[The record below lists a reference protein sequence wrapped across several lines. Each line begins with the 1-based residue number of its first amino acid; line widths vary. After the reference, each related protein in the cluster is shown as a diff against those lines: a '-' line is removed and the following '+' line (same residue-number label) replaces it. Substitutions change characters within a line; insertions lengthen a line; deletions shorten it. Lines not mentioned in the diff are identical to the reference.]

1 VRALTAVASPRSVG
15 ALEGPQPFKQNV
27 VVARTFACNDLHRAD
42 VLERFVGGLAREM
55 ERAGYEQLS
64 TPGRGTNV
72 VLHAVRPD
80 APRPYRRKE
89 APTFVIAI
97 APFAELPDDVLRAG
111 YPLLVR
117 CLANLTVLV
126 SEHADGLAARFVT
139 LEQGTY
145 GIGPGLADDEF
156 FAEVF
161 QRVEPLASSRLVIA
175 NEFVHDLPADLWD
188 GDDTT
193 RQMLRAGRELD
204 ALDLLPAPFPLEEIL
219 PPRDLRHV
227 KLLYGIGGLSYGNVS
242 ARYHGDQFEQPA
254 FWMSASGVDKSDLRV
269 VGEDILLVRDYD
281 ATRDVMVL
289 SVPPTVTPRRVSV
302 DAIEHWMIY
311 REHPTV
317 GAIVHVHGWID
328 GTASTD
334 VNYPCG
340 TVQLASSVAELVRAA
355 PDPAR
360 AVVGLRNHGLTIT
373 GKSLDEIFDRVG
385 EKIVPRVPMS

>member
-1 VRALTAVASPRSVG
+1 VPSRDAALRGHESSNNNVG
-15 ALEGPQPFKQNV
+15 V
-27 VVARTFACNDLHRAD
+27 RTFARSDLHRTG
-42 VLERFVGGLAREM
+42 VLERFVVGLAREM
-55 ERAGYEQLS
+55 ERAGY
-64 TPGRGTNV
+64 TPADAPGRGTNV
-72 VLHAVRPD
+72 VLHAVDPA
-80 APRPYRRKE
+80 APRPFRRKE

-97 APFAELPDDVLRAG
+97 APFAEPPADVLRTG

-117 CLANLTVLV
+117 CLANLTVMV
-126 SEHADGLAARFVT
+126 SDGPDGLSARFVT

-145 GIGPGLADDEF
+145 GVGPGLPDEAF

-161 QRVEPLASSRLVIA
+161 RRIEPLASSRLVIA
-175 NEFVHDLPADLWD
+175 NEFVPDLPVELWD

-193 RQMLRAGRELD
+193 RQMLRAGRALD

-242 ARYHGDQFEQPA
+242 ARYQGTAFAQPA

-289 SVPPTVTPRRVSV
+289 SVPPSVAPRRVSV

-311 REHPTV
+311 REHPDV

-328 GTASTD
+328 GTVSTE

-340 TVQLASSVAELVRAA
+340 TVQLASSVADLVRAA

-360 AVVGLRNHGLTIT
+360 AVIGLRNHGLTIT
-373 GKSLDEIFDRVG
+373 GTSLDEIFDRVG
-385 EKIVPRVPMS
+385 EKILPRVPMS